1 MKFRQAFICLSVA
14 FVLLSAGCE
23 KPAADAPV
31 KMSDIKIVVEPAVA
45 TQQDVQLKVSY
56 TGQIVP
62 VSQVNIVPRIR
73 GYLEAV
79 KYLDGSIVEKGQLLF
94 TIQDFDYKI
103 AVEKANAEMVAA
115 KAKEISAR
123 ATYES
128 AVKTNEKVAGSVSEN
143 DLIKYKSS
151 WQEAYADFKLKK
163 SQYDYNIQQL
173 SYTKIYSPIKG
184 KISKTNF
191 TPGELLDG
199 SGGNPPVLCTVMS
212 MDPIYV
218 EFQIPDR
225 DFDKALEASQEYFKQ
240 HPELGTGKAPAQP
253 QQPVTHTA
261 NYPPEE
267 NAPAL
272 PADANTA
279 AAAPGV
285 NEAAAAQPNSQQ
297 DPANVPAP
305 AAAQPK
311 LPQAPANVPA
321 DGQAVNPITQL
332 NQEVSTVEK
341 SVEEKLA
348 QPFIPKDED
357 IAPSAVLEDNAA
369 YMKGDQKSDDII
381 PFELVLS
388 DVPGAKVYKGRLN
401 YNDNAIDVST
411 GTMTIRGVLANP
423 TYELYPGHICTV
435 RLEAKEKKGVV
446 VIEERAIIDDL
457 SAKFVWVVDENSVAH
472 KRYVE
477 VEESFE
483 HGTKRILAPY
493 SEEEVITSSGE
504 KAVKKT
510 GLQPGETYI
519 VEGFQKVR
527 EGMTVTLKQK

>member
-23 KPAADAPV
+23 KPAADAPM

-45 TQQDVQLKVSY
+45 IQQDVQLKVSY

-79 KYLDGSIVEKGQLLF
+79 KYLDGSIVDKGQLLF

-199 SGGNPPVLCTVMS
+199 SGGNPPVLCSVMS

-225 DFDKALEASQEYFKQ
+225 DFDKALEASQEYFKKSSEQ
-240 HPELGTGKAPAQP
+240 GAGEASAQP

-272 PADANTA
+272 PVDANTA

-285 NEAAAAQPNSQQ
+285 NEAAASQPNR
-297 DPANVPAP
+297 
-305 AAAQPK
+305 
-311 LPQAPANVPA
+311 PQTPANVPA
-321 DGQAVNPITQL
+321 DGQTVNPITQL
-332 NQEVSTVEK
+332 NQEVSIVEK

-369 YMKGDQKSDDII
+369 YMKGDQKSDDVI

-504 KAVKKT
+504 KAVKKI

>member
-199 SGGNPPVLCTVMS
+199 SGGNPPVLCSVMS

-218 EFQIPDR
+218 EFQIPDS
-225 DFDKALEASQEYFKQ
+225 DFDKALEASQEYFKKSSEQ
-240 HPELGTGKAPAQP
+240 GADGASTQP

-285 NEAAAAQPNSQQ
+285 NEAAASQPIRQ
-297 DPANVPAP
+297 
-305 AAAQPK
+305 
-311 LPQAPANVPA
+311 QAPANVPA
-321 DGQAVNPITQL
+321 DGQTANPIAQL

-369 YMKGDQKSDDII
+369 YMKGDQKSDDVI

>member
-79 KYLDGSIVEKGQLLF
+79 KYLDGSIVDKGQLLF

-151 WQEAYADFKLKK
+151 WQEAYADFKLKI

-218 EFQIPDR
+218 EFQIPDS
-225 DFDKALEASQEYFKQ
+225 DFDKALEASQEYFKKSSEQ
-240 HPELGTGKAPAQP
+240 GAGEASAQP

-272 PADANTA
+272 PVDANTA
-279 AAAPGV
+279 AAAPG
-285 NEAAAAQPNSQQ
+285 NEAAVQSNRQHY
-297 DPANVPAP
+297 PANVPAP
-305 AAAQPK
+305 AAAQPNR
-311 LPQAPANVPA
+311 PQTPANVPA
-321 DGQAVNPITQL
+321 DGQTVNPITQL
-332 NQEVSTVEK
+332 NQEVSIVEK

-357 IAPSAVLEDNAA
+357 IAPSAVLKDNAA
-369 YMKGDQKSDDII
+369 YMKGDQKSDDVI

-435 RLEAKEKKGVV
+435 RLDAKEKKGVV

>member
-1 MKFRQAFICLSVA
+1 MLFGEIMKFRQAFICLSIA

-23 KPAADAPV
+23 KPAAEAPV

-199 SGGNPPVLCTVMS
+199 SGGNPPVLCSVMS

-225 DFDKALEASQEYFKQ
+225 DFDKALEASQEYFKKSSEQ
-240 HPELGTGKAPAQP
+240 GADGASTQP

-285 NEAAAAQPNSQQ
+285 NEAVAPQPNQQ
-297 DPANVPAP
+297 
-305 AAAQPK
+305 
-311 LPQAPANVPA
+311 QAPANVPA
-321 DGQAVNPITQL
+321 DGHAVNPIAQL

-504 KAVKKT
+504 KTAKKT
-510 GLQPGETYI
+510 GLKPGETYI